1 VTQLG
6 ALVRFCEPLSADDL
20 LAALGSA
27 LDGSELNVSPVDP
40 ERLRRFARRW
50 LATKSGNLRERVRRT
65 ETYRI
70 WAATAGPEQVMEA
83 DVVAVALAQ
92 DGFRDEIAAPAAVA
106 IQRIEIARAKDY
118 DVAVS
123 CAERE
128 SDYVQSVVAAARAR
142 DLRVFYEK
150 EMTYEWWGRNF
161 ITEGR
166 RIYGRRARY
175 FVPFISAVYLREAR
189 PRDAFESAVSAA
201 VARRDDYILPVLVG
215 DVRVAPELLD
225 PAIGYLRSED
235 HSPAE
240 LAAKLAERVTSPTAR
255 TTGARDFGAV
265 AHDLAASP

>member
-1 VTQLG
+1 
-6 ALVRFCEPLSADDL
+6 
-20 LAALGSA
+20 
-27 LDGSELNVSPVDP
+27 
-40 ERLRRFARRW
+40 
-50 LATKSGNLRERVRRT
+50 
-65 ETYRI
+65 
-70 WAATAGPEQVMEA
+70 
-83 DVVAVALAQ
+83 
-92 DGFRDEIAAPAAVA
+92 
-106 IQRIEIARAKDY
+106 
-118 DVAVS
+118 VS

-128 SDYVQSVVAAARAR
+128 SGYVQSVVSAARAR
-142 DLRVFYEK
+142 DLRVFYET

-175 FVPFISAVYLREAR
+175 FVPFISAGYLREAR

-225 PAIGYLRSED
+225 PAIGYLRAED

-240 LAAKLAERVTSPTAR
+240 LAAKLAQRVTSPTAR
-255 TTGARDFGAV
+255 TAGARDFGAV